1 MENRVILKM
10 SMFREI
16 PQRGEYVGDEI
27 YQSDYATVVYEGG
40 ILNAGTEV
48 RILDGE
54 SVRAEGKVIKS
65 GKSNYFKYAE
75 IWL

>member
-27 YQSDYATVVYEGG
+27 LLA
-40 ILNAGTEV
+40 
-48 RILDGE
+48 
-54 SVRAEGKVIKS
+54 S
-65 GKSNYFKYAE
+65 G
-75 IWL
+75 

>member
-27 YQSDYATVVYEGG
+27 YQSDYATVAYVALRCLYDVKKSE
-40 ILNAGTEV
+40 
-48 RILDGE
+48 
-54 SVRAEGKVIKS
+54 IKITPDDS
-65 GKSNYFKYAE
+65 LY
-75 IWL
+75 IRL